1 MTDRQVMDA
10 TDRLVEDGRRRWGRL
25 DARPAVVNPLDAAS
39 SMPRAL
45 RRLRL
50 KQWVGWT
57 LVHPEVW
64 SSMIIQDAHY
74 LASSESYVYDAATG
88 ALNEYA
94 ATARGGSAN
103 LPATLYGSRM
113 QFGRRGLR
121 IGYDL
126 QHESGWH
133 RIRIEAPA
141 SGDGPALSGD
151 LELDG
156 TSATAPLSVSSPLPG
171 GAMYTH
177 KLVLPASGLLQV
189 GDRAYRFDPNRD
201 LAILDEHHTFLPY
214 RTRWVWGTFAQRTPD
229 GIVGANFARRPTAP
243 GSEEE
248 SCLWLP
254 GPDGPR
260 AEPLDDI
267 TFTPQSAG
275 PLARWRITSADGR
288 LDVTF
293 EPNGR
298 KAVKHQMVAAS
309 IDYFQL
315 YGTYT
320 GTVGG
325 RDVRSV
331 HGVCESMRARL

>member
-1 MTDRQVMDA
+1 MTDRHVVDA

-25 DARPAVVNPLDAAS
+25 AARPAVVNPLDAPSAV
-39 SMPRAL
+39 PRAL

-57 LVHPEVW
+57 LVHPEAW

-88 ALNEYA
+88 ALTEYA
-94 ATARGGSAN
+94 ASARGGSAA
-103 LPATLYGSRM
+103 LPATLYGNRM

-126 QHESGWH
+126 QEEGGLH
-133 RIRIEAPA
+133 RVRIEAPA
-141 SGDGPALSGD
+141 TADTPALTGD

-156 TSATAPLSVSSPLPG
+156 TAGTAPLSVSSPLPG

-177 KLVLPASGLLQV
+177 KLVLPASGVLRV
-189 GDRAYRFDPNRD
+189 GDHVYRFEPDRD

-214 RTRWVWGTFAQRTPD
+214 RTRWLWGTFAQRTPD
-229 GIVGANFARRPTAP
+229 GIVGANFARRPTVP

-254 GPDGPR
+254 GLDGPR
-260 AEPLDDI
+260 AEPLADI
-267 TFTPQSAG
+267 AFTPVSDA
-275 PLARWRITSADGR
+275 PLARWRIASADGR

-293 EPNGR
+293 EPVGR
-298 KAVKHQMVAAS
+298 KAVKHQLVAAS

-325 RDVRSV
+325 RDVRDV

>member
-1 MTDRQVMDA
+1 MTDRQVLDP

-25 DARPAVVNPLDAAS
+25 ATRPAVVNPLDAAS
-39 SMPRAL
+39 AVPRAL

-50 KQWVGWT
+50 KEWVGWT
-57 LVHPEVW
+57 LVHPEAW

-88 ALNEYA
+88 ALREYA
-94 ATARGGSAN
+94 ATARGGSAG
-103 LPATLYGSRM
+103 LPATLYGNRL

-126 QHESGWH
+126 REEGGRH

-141 SGDGPALSGD
+141 SGDTPALSGD

-156 TSATAPLSVSSPLPG
+156 TAATAPLSVSSPLPG

-177 KLVLPASGLLQV
+177 KLVFPASGELRV
-189 GDRAYRFDPNRD
+189 GNRVYRFDPDRD

-214 RTRWVWGTFAQRTPD
+214 RTTWLWGTFAQRTPD
-229 GIVGANFARRPTAP
+229 GIVGANFARRPTVP

-254 GPDGPR
+254 GA
-260 AEPLDDI
+260 AEPLADI
-267 TFTPQSAG
+267 TFTPRSDA
-275 PLARWRITSADGR
+275 PLTPWHIASADGR

-293 EPNGR
+293 EPVGR
-298 KAVKHQMVAAS
+298 KAVKHQLVAAS

-325 RDVRSV
+325 REVRGV
-331 HGVCESMRARL
+331 HGVCESMRARS

>member
-1 MTDRQVMDA
+1 MTERQVLDA

-25 DARPAVVNPLDAAS
+25 ATRPAVVNPLDADS
-39 SMPRAL
+39 GVPRAL

-50 KQWVGWT
+50 KEWAGWT
-57 LVHPEVW
+57 LVHPEAW

-74 LASSESYVYDAATG
+74 LASAESYVYDAATG
-88 ALNEYA
+88 ALREYA
-94 ATARGGSAN
+94 ATGLGGSAR
-103 LPATLYGSRM
+103 LPAALYGSRV

-121 IGYDL
+121 VGYDL
-126 QHESGWH
+126 REEGGLH

-141 SGDGPALSGD
+141 SGDTPALSGD

-156 TSATAPLSVSSPLPG
+156 ANATAPLSVSSPLPG

-177 KLVLPASGLLQV
+177 KAVFPASGELRV
-189 GDRAYRFDPNRD
+189 GDRVYRFDPDRD

-214 RTRWVWGTFAQRTPD
+214 RTTWLWGTFAQRTPD
-229 GIVGANFARRPTAP
+229 GIVGANFARRPTVP

-254 GPDGPR
+254 GA
-260 AEPLDDI
+260 AEPLADV
-267 TFTPQSAG
+267 TFTPRSSA
-275 PLARWRITSADGR
+275 PLTPWHVASADGR

-293 EPNGR
+293 EPVGR
-298 KAVKHQMVAAS
+298 KAVKHQLLAAS

-325 RDVRSV
+325 REVRGV
-331 HGVCESMRARL
+331 HGVCESMRTRS